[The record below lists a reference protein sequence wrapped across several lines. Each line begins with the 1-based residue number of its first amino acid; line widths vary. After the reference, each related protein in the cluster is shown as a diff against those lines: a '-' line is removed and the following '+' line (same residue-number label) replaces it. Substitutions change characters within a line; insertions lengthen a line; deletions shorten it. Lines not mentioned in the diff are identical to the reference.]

1 MQEAL
6 KRPIRAVIENK
17 LGESCGHIIEKIESE
32 GNFFAGYDVKNGIDL
47 FRKLTFWDLERI
59 CDMMET
65 GVVDSFTVVKSILQ
79 DSVSLA
85 GMLITTEC
93 LVVKDK
99 NYERKCLIYHLTR
112 VNFSFVIEAL
122 PRQA

>member
-1 MQEAL
+1 M
-6 KRPIRAVIENK
+6 
-17 LGESCGHIIEKIESE
+17 IES
-32 GNFFAGYDVKNGIDL
+32 
-47 FRKLTFWDLERI
+47 
-59 CDMMET
+59 

-99 NYERKCLIYHLTR
+99 NYERKKYTL
-112 VNFSFVIEAL
+112 
-122 PRQA
+122 